1 MIIDLSIV
9 KFNEK
14 KTLAIPHYNRIKVE
28 KYSEFPQNS

>member
-9 KFNEK
+9 KFNK
-14 KTLAIPHYNRIKVE
+14 KALAIPLYNQINVE